1 MQTGKM
7 QGNQQ
12 DQHNRRRANRVL
24 QQCVLRPDVGGFYL
38 CEHAVYLSYPVC
50 SQMFSLQ
57 ERRVKNKIRTK
68 LEFFKNIYPTVM
80 RRMA

>member
-38 CEHAVYLSYPVC
+38 CEHVVYLSYPVC
-50 SQMFSLQ
+50 SQMFS
-57 ERRVKNKIRTK
+57 
-68 LEFFKNIYPTVM
+68 F
-80 RRMA
+80 

>member
-38 CEHAVYLSYPVC
+38 CEHAVYLSHPVC
-50 SQMFSLQ
+50 SQMFSL
-57 ERRVKNKIRTK
+57 
-68 LEFFKNIYPTVM
+68 
-80 RRMA
+80 

>member
-50 SQMFSLQ
+50 SQHVLTLRGACKEQ
-57 ERRVKNKIRTK
+57 N
-68 LEFFKNIYPTVM
+68 
-80 RRMA
+80 

>member
-12 DQHNRRRANRVL
+12 DEHNRRGANRVL

-50 SQMFSLQ
+50 SQHVLILREACKEQ
-57 ERRVKNKIRTK
+57 N
-68 LEFFKNIYPTVM
+68 
-80 RRMA
+80 

>member
-50 SQMFSLQ
+50 SQHVLILRGACKEQ
-57 ERRVKNKIRTK
+57 N
-68 LEFFKNIYPTVM
+68 
-80 RRMA
+80 

>member
-1 MQTGKM
+1 MVRGKIMYVLWLMMQMQTGKM

-50 SQMFSLQ
+50 SQMFSL
-57 ERRVKNKIRTK
+57 
-68 LEFFKNIYPTVM
+68 
-80 RRMA
+80 

>member
-50 SQMFSLQ
+50 SQHVLILSGACKEQ
-57 ERRVKNKIRTK
+57 N
-68 LEFFKNIYPTVM
+68 
-80 RRMA
+80 